1 VSRLRQW
8 LTRLTTTLTRRQDET
23 RLREE
28 IDDYVAFET
37 EANLRRGLP
46 PAEARRRALF
56 TFGFIETFKENYRDQ
71 QGVPSL
77 EHLLQ
82 DVRIALRVLRRAPV
96 FSITAF
102 LILCAGIGLNLTF
115 FHLLNVTTLQPLPV
129 TDPNSLV
136 RFQRRGPAFT
146 STGVPFPATQ
156 FIRQNNG
163 VLAAVLTSAP
173 SVVSLEGDISPETAV
188 AFVSANWFEEPGYQ
202 ATVGRVF
209 SEAIDERVDAA
220 PAVVISDRFWRVRL
234 GADPQITGKV
244 IRLNGRPATV
254 IGVAPRTFPDLDRR
268 NPQIWLLIHQIDY
281 FEPGNPFKDTW
292 HDNNTNF
299 YARLR
304 AGVSPAAA
312 AAGLRVPQAALAQ
325 SRPNHFKADE
335 WFEPA
340 TAQNRFLFARDAD
353 EIVVPAA
360 LIGGL
365 TLLVLLVASAN
376 LGNLVLA
383 HAIGRLR
390 EFSIR
395 SALGASRWRI
405 LRHVLVECGLLAAL
419 GGAGG
424 IALAYGAARVLA
436 ALFELPP
443 YVDLSPDGRL
453 IAVAL
458 AVAFMAM
465 LAFGLVPAWMIGRRD
480 FAHAMKDGG
489 HQTSVGLA
497 RARFRLALLGVQVVG
512 CCALLIVAGAM
523 ARGLQRLLVT
533 NPGFSF
539 ERVAIV
545 DPGLGRHGIHDDVA
559 RAYWSTVS
567 NAVADHP
574 AVEQVA
580 LVYPTP
586 LAGMVNTS
594 GYGDDSRSL
603 AIAVMHVE
611 PAFFSLLEIPRL
623 SGRTFVPT
631 DDRSVV
637 IISRQVALTMYGTLD
652 VLGKG
657 YPRSEPTRTIVG
669 VVADASPMRAGA
681 VAAGQEY
688 MPIGRGH
695 YSSAVLLAKSR
706 TSPQALPGRL
716 LAAARAADPRVLPRT
731 WLLADAYADA
741 MKWPQLACTI
751 AGLVAVLVLALACL
765 GILGVVACT
774 VKLRAKEIG
783 IRRALGAGG
792 SRVVADLVRQLTWPV
807 AIGMVMGTAA
817 GLVASRLLGR
827 DPFHLAV
834 TDATAALGALAVFAA
849 AALAAAIA
857 PATRALRADP
867 LSALRH
873 E

>member
-1 VSRLRQW
+1 VRRLRRW
-8 LTRLTTTLTRRQDET
+8 LIQLITSMTRRHDDT

-28 IDDYVAFET
+28 IDDHVAFET

-46 PAEARRRALF
+46 PAEARRRALL
-56 TFGFIETFKENYRDQ
+56 TFGSMETFKEHYRDQ
-71 QGVPSL
+71 QGVPGL

-102 LILCAGIGLNLTF
+102 LILSAGIGLNLTF
-115 FHLLNVTTLQPLPV
+115 FHLLNVTTLQPLSV
-129 TDPNSLV
+129 KDPTSLV
-136 RFQRRGPAFT
+136 HFQRRGPAFT
-146 STGVPFPATQ
+146 SSAVPFPATQ

-163 VLAAVLTSAP
+163 VLAAVLTNAP
-173 SVVSLEGDISPETAV
+173 SVVSFEDDMSAKTAV
-188 AFVSANWFEEPGYQ
+188 AFVSANWFEELGYA

-209 SEAIDERVDAA
+209 SEAVDERVDAA
-220 PAVVISDRFWRVRL
+220 PAVVISDQFWRVRL
-234 GADPQITGKV
+234 GADPQIMGKV
-244 IRLNGRPATV
+244 IRLNGRSATV
-254 IGVAPRTFPDLDRR
+254 IGVAPRTFPDLDLR

-281 FEPGNPFKDTW
+281 FEPGNPFKEMW
-292 HDNNTNF
+292 HANNANF

-312 AAGLRVPQAALAQ
+312 AGGLRVPQAALAQ
-325 SRPNHFKADE
+325 SRPEHFKVDE

-340 TAQNRFLFARDAD
+340 TAQIRFLHARDAE
-353 EIVVPAA
+353 EILVPAA

-376 LGNLVLA
+376 LGNLMLS

-390 EFSIR
+390 EFSVR

-405 LRHVLVECGLLAAL
+405 LRHMLVECGLLAAL
-419 GGAGG
+419 GGMGG
-424 IALAYGAARVLA
+424 IALGYGAARVLA
-436 ALFELPP
+436 AIIELPP

-453 IAVAL
+453 IAVAF

-465 LAFGLVPAWMIGRRD
+465 LAFGLIPAWMISRRD
-480 FAHAMKDGG
+480 FVRAMKDGG

-497 RARFRLALLGVQVVG
+497 PARLRLALVGAQVVG

-545 DPGLGRHGIHDDVA
+545 DPGLERHAISGDAA
-559 RAYWSTVS
+559 RAYWSTLS
-567 NAVADHP
+567 NAVAADEGIEH
-574 AVEQVA
+574 VA
-580 LVYPTP
+580 LAYPTP
-586 LAGMVNTS
+586 LGGMVNTS
-594 GYGDDSRSL
+594 GYGADSRSL
-603 AIAVMHVE
+603 AIAVMYVE
-611 PAFFSLLEIPRL
+611 PTFFSLLEIPRL
-623 SGRTFVPT
+623 SGRTFVAT

-706 TSPQALPGRL
+706 MSPQAVPGRL

-731 WLLADAYADA
+731 WLLADTYADA
-741 MKWPQLACTI
+741 MKWPQLASTI
-751 AGLVAVLVLALACL
+751 AVLVAVLVLTLACL

-774 VKLRAKEIG
+774 VKLRTKEIG

-792 SRVVADLVRQLTWPV
+792 SRIVADLVQQLAWPV
-807 AIGMVMGTAA
+807 AIGMVAGTPA
-817 GLVASRLLGR
+817 GLVASRLLGG
-827 DPFHLAV
+827 DPFYLAV
-834 TDATAALGALAVFAA
+834 TDATTPLGALAMFAI
-849 AALAAAIA
+849 AALAAAIV
-857 PATRALRADP
+857 PASRALRSDP